1 MHETFAKL
9 YMCVKKG
16 PLVSRESGEEEAGT
30 QKAPDEPI
38 KCLSLTLVLGR
49 FHFPWAKFL
58 QSSGVIS
65 NNCDLFECE
74 TQEQ

>member
-30 QKAPDEPI
+30 QKAADGPI
-38 KCLSLTLVLGR
+38 KCLFAS
-49 FHFPWAKFL
+49 FL
-58 QSSGVIS
+58 P
-65 NNCDLFECE
+65 
-74 TQEQ
+74 TQPLIVDR